1 MRRVMILTCVGAK
14 MLLTFR
20 LFFGAASFVV
30 LALAV
35 IARGLVPVPEARTR
49 IGEVPS
55 VGRSI
60 VQQAIMPPAFADL
73 SEDPTSKRA
82 EEPAVAGEPPDSAV
96 ALAPALNSTE
106 RATSPASEPASAI
119 GSQESRPDP
128 IGNLV
133 TVLLAETPSSSAV
146 PDAAT
151 TAEAPVPAEAP
162 ALALAVENAT
172 ADTIGEGGGATPS
185 KSRKHEAKTDAKE
198 PKPEAVHENVPRHRP
213 GKTTTKVRA
222 SKRKAAA
229 PGKHA
234 AHINILLSPA
244 KAVPAAPRLEGRLLH
259 PESLAANPRAAGEL
273 RGHAIGVLWAKTE
286 HRHKVEGTDR
296 MKVNTGGPR

>member
-1 MRRVMILTCVGAK
+1 MSLPLG
-14 MLLTFR
+14 F
-20 LFFGAASFVV
+20 
-30 LALAV
+30 
-35 IARGLVPVPEARTR
+35 IAPCMPT
-49 IGEVPS
+49 
-55 VGRSI
+55 
-60 VQQAIMPPAFADL
+60 QAPHPPAGA
-73 SEDPTSKRA
+73 RW
-82 EEPAVAGEPPDSAV
+82 
-96 ALAPALNSTE
+96 
-106 RATSPASEPASAI
+106 ASRNQARRLPRHLR
-119 GSQESRPDP
+119 G
-128 IGNLV
+128 
-133 TVLLAETPSSSAV
+133 
-146 PDAAT
+146 
-151 TAEAPVPAEAP
+151 APVPAEAP

-172 ADTIGEGGGATPS
+172 ADTTGEGGGATPS
-185 KSRKHEAKTDAKE
+185 NSRKHEAKTDAKE

-222 SKRKAAA
+222 SKRKAAG

-296 MKVNTGGPR
+296 MKVNTGGPAEWRT